1 MEVQLIRTHRTSQ
14 TVAPLNGE
22 LRPLQL
28 RLFPLGRLGVHLGPA
43 DGDAPAFEPTDGSWM
58 ICFAAGPRASVIRKP
73 LWDGALVGRV
83 DSACDGEEKGGLAHA
98 GAAGDHEVPR
108 LHGTDPQ

>member
-28 RLFPLGRLGVHLGPA
+28 GLFPLGRLGVHLGPA
-43 DGDAPAFEPTDGSWM
+43 DGDAPALEPTDESWV
-58 ICFAAGPRASVIRKP
+58 ICFAAA
-73 LWDGALVGRV
+73 
-83 DSACDGEEKGGLAHA
+83 LAHELPSFA
-98 GAAGDHEVPR
+98 N
-108 LHGTDPQ
+108 LFGTALSSGG